1 MILFDIQ
8 HLKSSDAVFGS
19 RPSKYFEMEYPA
31 LFRQLIWKALQ
42 RKRLP
47 NGNPCQASQYF
58 CKIIYKSTSYYH
70 IYSPP
75 ARIAKNPQI
84 IPIA

>member
-42 RKRLP
+42 RKRLSD
-47 NGNPCQASQYF
+47 GQ
-58 CKIIYKSTSYYH
+58 
-70 IYSPP
+70 
-75 ARIAKNPQI
+75 
-84 IPIA
+84 

>member
-19 RPSKYFEMEYPA
+19 RPSKYFGMEYPA

-42 RKRLP
+42 RKRLKRLK
-47 NGNPCQASQYF
+47 N
-58 CKIIYKSTSYYH
+58 KLI
-70 IYSPP
+70 
-75 ARIAKNPQI
+75 RINFNSVL
-84 IPIA
+84 